1 MLERGGREVGLQEWG
16 AELLKQCEPVAAAL
30 DAAHGG
36 SAYRDALA
44 SGGAALSN
52 SDSVPSARVLGEM
65 ASRFD
70 NSYVAFVLAHSV
82 KHREALQRLPLS
94 PETEANFARLAQVS
108 LAEQKRIEAAD
119 TMPFEI
125 FRQKYLSPERL
136 GV

>member
-1 MLERGGREVGLQEWG
+1 M
-16 AELLKQCEPVAAAL
+16 
-30 DAAHGG
+30 
-36 SAYRDALA
+36 
-44 SGGAALSN
+44 
-52 SDSVPSARVLGEM
+52 SDSNLVPSARVLGEM

-70 NSYVAFVLAHSV
+70 NSYVAFVLANSV
-82 KHREALQRLPLS
+82 QHRATLQSLPLVA
-94 PETEANFARLAQVS
+94 ETEANFVRVAAES